1 MKKQFKLMAMLFI
14 SGALALSSCGDDED
28 KKEEADDMMM
38 DTTTTMTEPTLY
50 EKVGGEEMVAD
61 PSNEGMMIEAG
72 RLALRSV
79 VDSTIFVIAGDDELK
94 PYFAVLLAE
103 VTAGDLSGFTA
114 LSKDLTDFFAVATG
128 SKNFTYGGLD
138 MVEAH
143 DPSKNNRMTGMAD
156 DAAFDAFIAD
166 LVVGAKKN
174 NVPDAIIGEIGAL
187 VETLRA
193 PVVQK

>member
-1 MKKQFKLMAMLFI
+1 MKKQFKLIAMLLM
-14 SGALALSSCGDDED
+14 SGALLLSSCGDDED
-28 KKEEADDMMM
+28 KKKEKD
-38 DTTTTMTEPTLY
+38 DTTMSEPTIY
-50 EKVGGEEMVAD
+50 EKVGGDEMVED
-61 PSNEGMMIEAG
+61 PSNGGMMIEAG

-79 VDSTIFVIAGDDELK
+79 VDSTIFVIGGDDELK

-103 VTAGDLSGFTA
+103 LDGSDYSGFTA
-114 LSKDLTDFFAVATG
+114 LSKDLTDFFSEATG
-128 SKNFTYGGLD
+128 SKNITYGGLD